1 MRAIQVSPL
10 LQRTLSA
17 VYRFYDAFFF
27 PIDDTTPPIPSPLGV
42 SIPALNWGA
51 LRADDDLTYRFSA
64 LTFTQPVP
72 SGVNLAVQVV
82 SAVGDYVNFEP
93 ILLTLPLPV
102 SAPPKASDFLS
113 HRPLWPTV
121 GFRPPAGET
130 AVRGYITSPAAQPVT
145 SLRVEMWPSPGST
158 PPPGTP
164 YTFSNA
170 NGDFL
175 FRLPLLKG
183 RPGTTTSFEIRLD
196 SGAVAV
202 SPASVSI
209 VLGVTQI
216 ISFQRT

>member
-1 MRAIQVSPL
+1 MSAIQVSPL

-27 PIDDTTPPIPSPLGV
+27 PIDDTTPPIASPLDV
-42 SIPALNWGA
+42 SIPALNWSA
-51 LRADDDLTYRFSA
+51 RRADDDLTYRFSA
-64 LTFTQPVP
+64 LTFTRPAP

-82 SAVGDYVNFEP
+82 ASAGDYVNFES

-102 SAPPKASDFLS
+102 SIPPQAADFLIP
-113 HRPLWPTV
+113 RPLWPAI
-121 GFRPPAGET
+121 GFRPRAGET
-130 AVRGYITSPAAQPVT
+130 AVRGHITSPTAQPVAG
-145 SLRVEMWPSPGST
+145 LKVEMWPSPGPT
-158 PPPGTP
+158 PPGTP
-164 YTFSNA
+164 YTLSNA

-183 RPGTTTSFEIRLD
+183 WTGSTASFEIRLN

-202 SPASVSI
+202 SPASAAI